1 MLLGV
6 CNSTPNCT
14 LYGETG
20 AHSIELLVR
29 ERIIN
34 FWAKIVTGNQSKL
47 SAIMYKLI
55 YRLHVEQSCNYNSK
69 WINYVKRTLD
79 HAGFSNV
86 WLSKCWNPK
95 WLQCSLKLRFRD
107 MFRQDLKSQVHEN
120 SMCSIYRIFKTEFV
134 FEKYLNCC
142 SL

>member
-34 FWAKIVTGNQSKL
+34 FWAKIVTIKASCPLLCTSLFTGFMLNKVVIIIQSGL
-47 SAIMYKLI
+47 TM
-55 YRLHVEQSCNYNSK
+55 
-69 WINYVKRTLD
+69 
-79 HAGFSNV
+79 
-86 WLSKCWNPK
+86 
-95 WLQCSLKLRFRD
+95 
-107 MFRQDLKSQVHEN
+107 
-120 SMCSIYRIFKTEFV
+120 
-134 FEKYLNCC
+134 LNAH
-142 SL
+142 